1 MNKTKIDDLTT
12 FLLAVDAQPDAVAL
26 RERSYELLA
35 AKPGDTVLDVGCG
48 GGTAVGELLARGV
61 DAIGVDLS
69 EDALTVARR
78 FHPGARFEQAGAEEL
93 PFANDSVDGYRAEK
107 LYHALPDPAAAAREA
122 YRILKPGGRIVLLA
136 QDWDA
141 AIVDADDADLT
152 RTIVLA
158 TAAGQP
164 HPRVARRY
172 RALLAEAGF
181 ADVALEARL
190 MLMTDPTFALPVLG
204 MMAERAVIAEAVE
217 ASAADD
223 WLADQRRRGN
233 ENRLVLAMP
242 MFLGAGTKPRF

>member
-35 AKPGDTVLDVGCG
+35 TLRGDIVLDVGCG
-48 GGTAVGELLARGV
+48 GGTAVGELLTRGIE
-61 DAIGVDLS
+61 AIGVDVS

-78 FHPGARFEQAGAEEL
+78 LHPEARFEEASAEEL

-107 LYHALPDPAAAAREA
+107 LYHALPDPAAAAGEA

-141 AIVDADDADLT
+141 AIVDADDAALT

-172 RALLAEAGF
+172 SALLAEAGF

-190 MLMTDPTFALPVLG
+190 MLITDPTFAMPVLG
-204 MMAERAVIAEAVE
+204 MMAERAVLAEAVT
-217 ASAADD
+217 APAAQE
-223 WLADQRRRGN
+223 WVAEQTSRAN

-242 MFLGAGTKPRF
+242 MFLGAGTKPRS